1 MSELET
7 VMTQR
12 DALLRALERLLA
24 VLPKPG
30 DRAYPTHYARIEA
43 DEARAVVADVRN
55 HRAQRR
61 GASDWRGEFCGT

>member
-7 VMTQR
+7 LKAQR
-12 DALLRALERLLA
+12 DALLYSLERLLA

-30 DRAYPTHYARIEA
+30 DRAYLNHYARIEA

-55 HRAQRR
+55 TADEPRR
-61 GASDWRGEFCGT
+61 KASDSI